1 MWNEIEWVWGFP
13 PAIFMLMRPD
23 FSMLVS
29 WTDINGVSLRGD
41 ETQTLLLNILF
52 LDLK

>member
-1 MWNEIEWVWGFP
+1 MWNEIEWVLGFP

-29 WTDINGVSLRGD
+29 WTDTNGVSLRGD